1 MKKLLITTAMLTSIS
16 FSGLAMA
23 ADAMEIQNEIKD
35 YEKSR
40 ADAQAEIDQLKVK
53 LEKATDAVN
62 QNETKVQEIQAKLD
76 AAK

>member
-1 MKKLLITTAMLTSIS
+1 
-16 FSGLAMA
+16 MA

>member
-1 MKKLLITTAMLTSIS
+1 MLTSIS

>member
-1 MKKLLITTAMLTSIS
+1 MLTSIS

-23 ADAMEIQNEIKD
+23 ADAMQIQNEING

-40 ADAQAEIDQLKVK
+40 ADAQTEIDQLKVK

-76 AAK
+76 SAK